1 LALLFV
7 AIHHSIPLI
16 RCAAVPPSF
25 TCTFGRRTGHLR
37 KNSNYLE
44 KSGQPDAAIYL
55 RSKRLILGVMADW
68 ISRGDRLPVPVTAY
82 GPLHLLARQVHR
94 LANTGQ
100 PHEAITAADA
110 FLVIA
115 RTVRDEKT
123 IRLLTQGKMYA
134 LLAMGRYVEA
144 TMLGE
149 ELLRTAGSLLN
160 EAKTLCDLAQLHLLR
175 GHYVDCMRNLAR
187 AGVLLNAGPAGTDR
201 HRSAMCSFAE
211 AATVAEMYETAAIA
225 YDQLCADDSP
235 NRSTS
240 FDLVHAVTLL
250 YWGLRLAH
258 VGRSEESRSR
268 LRRSAEI
275 TRSRL
280 DDQPDLQVM
289 AVHALALAKL
299 GETTVAEKLA
309 REAVL
314 PLRTGETYQYARM
327 AHLALGISLRAHG
340 LLPEA
345 RREFIAA
352 RDLSEHGC
360 RPDERPIIRFE
371 LALTALELDNGQSS
385 RDLFE
390 TVEGQVR
397 ELWRLRLQRLAMLR
411 QAGQR
416 EEAEA
421 ARARAEHEVMLD
433 PLTGLGNRRKFDL
446 LLDTVDAGRDRGPL
460 TLLLID
466 VDHFKAV
473 NDAYSHS
480 AGDRALREVATILR
494 AHCRTGDE
502 AVRYAGD
509 EFVVFLRGDS
519 TAGRDVAERIR
530 TAVAAATILPEA
542 RLTVSIG
549 VATWSPT
556 LTGDALFRAADDR
569 LYAAK
574 WSGRNTTA
582 A

>member
-1 LALLFV
+1 
-7 AIHHSIPLI
+7 
-16 RCAAVPPSF
+16 
-25 TCTFGRRTGHLR
+25 
-37 KNSNYLE
+37 
-44 KSGQPDAAIYL
+44 
-55 RSKRLILGVMADW
+55 MADW
-68 ISRGDRLPVPVTAY
+68 ISGDRRLPVPVTVY
-82 GPLHLLARQVHR
+82 GPLHLLALQVHR
-94 LANTGQ
+94 MANEGRA
-100 PHEAITAADA
+100 HEAVTAADA
-110 FLVIA
+110 FLMVA
-115 RTVRDEKT
+115 REVRDDRT
-123 IRLLTQGKMYA
+123 ARFLIQGKMYA
-134 LLAMGRYVEA
+134 LLAMGRLVEGTA
-144 TMLGE
+144 LGE
-149 ELLRTAGSLLN
+149 ELLRTAGSLLS
-160 EAKTLCDLAQLHLLR
+160 EAKARCDLAQLHLLR
-175 GHYVDCMRNLAR
+175 GHYVDCMQHLAR
-187 AGVLLNAGPAGTDR
+187 AGALLNAGPAGTDR

-211 AATVAEMYETAAIA
+211 AATAAEMYETAAMA
-225 YDQLCADDSP
+225 YDQLCASDAP

-250 YWGLRLAH
+250 YWGLRLSH
-258 VGRSEESRSR
+258 VGRAEEARSR

-275 TRSRL
+275 TRLRL
-280 DDQPDLQVM
+280 DTQPDVHTT

-309 REAVL
+309 REAIM
-314 PLRTGETYQYARM
+314 PLRGGGTYQYARM

-340 LLPEA
+340 FPHEA

-352 RDLSEHGC
+352 RELSEHGS

-371 LALTALELDNGQSS
+371 LALTALEIEDCQSS

-390 TVEGQVR
+390 TVEGQMR

-416 EEAEA
+416 EEAET
-421 ARARAEHEVMLD
+421 ARARAEREILLD
-433 PLTGLGNRRKFDL
+433 PLTGLGNRRQFDL
-446 LLDTVDAGRDRGPL
+446 LIEDVDRVAGARPL
-460 TLLLID
+460 TVLLID
-466 VDHFKAV
+466 LDHFKAV

-509 EFVVFLRGDS
+509 EFVVFLQGDG
-519 TAGRDVAERIR
+519 TTGREVAERIR
-530 TAVAAATILPEA
+530 TAVAAATILPEV
-542 RLTVSIG
+542 RLTVSVG
-549 VATWSPT
+549 VATWSPGM
-556 LTGDALFRAADDR
+556 TGDALFRAADDR